1 MDEPKF
7 KIQKFTIAGAAENNS
22 KFKTQNSKFKKES
35 FCIPKRVLLHHKRS
49 PFTLQNESF
58 CTPKGVLLKNP
69 PISLGETILRFMV
82 FPLSRNRESTIF
94 AA

>member
-1 MDEPKF
+1 MKF
-7 KIQKFTIAGAAENNS
+7 FLIQHSTFNIAHKKRTPFAL
-22 KFKTQNSKFKKES
+22 KKES
-35 FCIPKRVLLHHKRS
+35 FYTTKRVLLHFKRS
-49 PFTLQNESF
+49 PFALQKEPF

-69 PISLGETILRFMV
+69 PLSLGETILRFMV